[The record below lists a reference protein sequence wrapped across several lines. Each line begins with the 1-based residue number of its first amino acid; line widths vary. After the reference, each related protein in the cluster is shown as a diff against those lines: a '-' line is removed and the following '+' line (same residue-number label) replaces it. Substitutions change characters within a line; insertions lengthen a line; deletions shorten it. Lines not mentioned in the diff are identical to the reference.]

1 MRRVVPLLLCGLV
14 LVAGCAK
21 DQSAEVAGLKQEVNE
36 LKALTGPP
44 PASLDAFYPPKSP
57 APAYQLKMFD
67 LAAPFAGMIVKLNE
81 GDRKAAKELFDAFRG
96 QYTAVADMVPEWT
109 SAYPAAPLDDLG
121 ALIEQA
127 EPAKVLEA
135 VGKVDAVCHACHV
148 THMAKVQYRY
158 HWEDFSAISLSEPV
172 TNRSLEFSEFMM
184 SLELSVA
191 GMGMELQGGS
201 VEKARDH
208 LGALRTKLETLK
220 GACQVCH
227 ETERKYYVDAEVFA
241 LIEKLGTALKA
252 SPPDGKLAG
261 ELSQQIAA
269 ESCGKCHLVHIPA
282 TYAKARWKAAVPT
295 AMPDPATR

>member
-1 MRRVVPLLLCGLV
+1 MRRVLPLLLCGCA

-21 DQSAEVAGLKQEVNE
+21 DQSAEVASLKQEVNA

-44 PASLDAFYPPKSP
+44 PTSLDAFYPPKSP
-57 APAYQLKMFD
+57 APAYQLKMLE
-67 LAAPFAGMIVKLNE
+67 LATPFAGMMVRLNE
-81 GDRKAAKELFDAFRG
+81 GDRKAAKGLFDAFRE
-96 QYTAVADMVPEWT
+96 QYTAVADMVPEWK

-135 VGKVDAVCHACHV
+135 AGKVEAVCHTCHV
-148 THMAKVQYRY
+148 AHMAKVQHRY

-172 TNRSLEFSEFMM
+172 TNRSLEFGEFMM
-184 SLELSVA
+184 SLELSLA
-191 GMGMELQGGS
+191 GMGMELLGGS
-201 VEKARDH
+201 VEKAGEH

-220 GACQVCH
+220 GACQACH

-241 LIEKLGTALKA
+241 LIDKLGTALKA
-252 SPPDGKLAG
+252 SPLDGKLAG
-261 ELSQQIAA
+261 ELSQQIGA

-282 TYAKARWKAAVPT
+282 AYVKAQWKAAIPA